1 LERGRAHN
9 SLGILWRIHGGNRG
23 IGAAISKGIPPVGIL
38 EEAQSYSLKNLLG
51 VHSIDILKDEDEGTV
66 ILTAELGKKVH
77 LLHILYRELKRTW

>member
-1 LERGRAHN
+1 MVWKEEEPITHWAHY
-9 SLGILWRIHGGNRG
+9 GEFVEETG

-77 LLHILYRELKRTW
+77 LL